1 MLGAAAG
8 LGGRASLGDANQLVR
23 SLFICGERWWWPL
36 VVGISATL
44 SIRDAT
50 LVIQQTAPHDL
61 LRQGR
66 RCQVRRERSGA
77 QRDNIIASSC
87 SRLGVPCHLIMD
99 GLS

>member
-1 MLGAAAG
+1 M
-8 LGGRASLGDANQLVR
+8 
-23 SLFICGERWWWPL
+23 
-36 VVGISATL
+36 VGISATL

-87 SRLGVPCHLIMD
+87 SRLGCGCQRTSWEQLKEMLAVLLVVAKARIINK
-99 GLS
+99 LSTLCE